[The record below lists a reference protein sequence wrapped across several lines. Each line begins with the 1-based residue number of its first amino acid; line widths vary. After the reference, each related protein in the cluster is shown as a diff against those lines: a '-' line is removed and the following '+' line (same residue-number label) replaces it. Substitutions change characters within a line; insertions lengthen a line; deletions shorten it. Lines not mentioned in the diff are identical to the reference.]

1 MSILE
6 VLKNENARL
15 SCGWRWLVI
24 DEEYSKLGEFVVYER
39 KPNARKT
46 KLVFRGT
53 DERQACLALT
63 ED

>member
-1 MSILE
+1 MNILE

-24 DEEYSKLGEFVVYER
+24 DELYLLSGEFVVYESKHR
-39 KPNARKT
+39 QRGST
-46 KLVFRGT
+46 EIYRGT
-53 DERQACLALT
+53 DEHDACKILT